1 MNQDKKNQKVVQPG
15 KKVETPERGDKKKHI
30 SSGSR
35 TTRSESDLTSRDSS
49 HRDNQRKNERNERHD
64 NERSSR

>member
-1 MNQDKKNQKVVQPG
+1 MNQDKKNQKVVQPE
-15 KKVETPERGDKKKHI
+15 KKVETPDRGDKKKPI

-35 TTRSESDLTSRDSS
+35 TARPESDLTSRNSS
-49 HRDNQRKNERNERHD
+49 HRDDERKNERHD